1 MAGQTGNPHATSG
14 SSYGVDLSGNRFEVD
29 IRNGVSYIKDTN
41 ERPPIGSTIQTGGGI
56 FRMTDNGGVKVDSHN
71 TPQGVQSQSHGSTP
85 TDPSTTPVASEHHT
99 SGSSY
104 GIDTSGNKFNV
115 DIRDG
120 LSYISGT
127 NDRPGIGS
135 TIQTGGGI
143 FRMTEEGGQLVDA
156 HNSFNQNPSG
166 IPGFNANLDGLLQ
179 QASAYYQNMI
189 AQITQQSQFML
200 MNAQQQHELLMSQL
214 EKNYQSQLE
223 ELNMMRDKWIQE
235 GEMSVNE
242 ATKEFEARKK
252 EIDQQRYQDKLVTDQ
267 LVQALGIQHS
277 QQGLA
282 HVTGDDIRRNQREDS
297 ARSDYQRTKDDIRN
311 RIWQLMHDMDIQKL
325 QLGRDYS
332 GQVTDAQMNLNKNL
346 AGIQQWGFESGFG
359 LQKELYDTQQK
370 MAYEDYIYGR
380 DVARQDSLL
389 DRQFDEQ
396 KELIDIGHANQKE
409 IMEYSNKLAVEV
421 MEADYGY
428 KIKLEDLRHTNTMS
442 EVGAKAQADYNNKI
456 QMLEW
461 ERNEAYKSLYNR
473 DSQAYAIRESQI
485 KEQEKMA
492 LKEFQNNILF
502 PAMVEGIYSNEY
514 VQNYGLSLEDIPLPK
529 DNSKQELKRYN
540 DAVDA
545 VTAAIKITH
554 DGYDFSPYAA
564 EIINAYNGYSG
575 TPEDKFELME
585 SLRQFNTYSGVDK
598 SWMFTPGSSK

>member
-1 MAGQTGNPHATSG
+1 MGWTTVVNPNTGATEYIRPGETTSTSEQLRQANDALSRGETNVDSYFESPRPTYDSSKEISKDPSGTYHANGSFTPKGGVNDGKGVWIPDAPSLGYISTLTPQQQQQYLAQGGTIVPGTTQQQYDAYLAGGGNLPASG
-14 SSYGVDLSGNRFEVD
+14 SFVDSNMSVGG
-29 IRNGVSYIKDTN
+29 GVS
-41 ERPPIGSTIQTGGGI
+41 
-56 FRMTDNGGVKVDSHN
+56 
-71 TPQGVQSQSHGSTP
+71 
-85 TDPSTTPVASEHHT
+85 
-99 SGSSY
+99 
-104 GIDTSGNKFNV
+104 
-115 DIRDG
+115 
-120 LSYISGT
+120 
-127 NDRPGIGS
+127 
-135 TIQTGGGI
+135 
-143 FRMTEEGGQLVDA
+143 
-156 HNSFNQNPSG
+156 SG

-311 RIWQLMHDMDIQKL
+311 RIWQLMHDMDIQQL

-409 IMEYSNKLAVEV
+409 IMKYSNELAVEV

-514 VQNYGLSLEDIPLPK
+514 VQSYGLSLEDIPPPK

-585 SLRQFNTYSGVDK
+585 SLRQFNTYNGVDK
-598 SWMFTPGSSK
+598 SLMFTPGSSK